1 MEQKLDGPYWQPYPK
16 DSIPPD
22 GDWNKMP
29 KSNRPQ
35 SEVQQLTSS
44 VRIRETSNG
53 VECDI
58 EITGTDRVPV
68 SVELIFREGGE
79 FKNVVPVTS
88 EKDTYLL
95 KTDEAGSYTL
105 QNDTLNFGPGLA
117 QHKAIQLRGALPRM
131 SAPTVYLTGFTPFK
145 HTLRLS

>member
-1 MEQKLDGPYWQPYPK
+1 MQ
-16 DSIPPD
+16 I
-22 GDWNKMP
+22 NKML
-29 KSNRPQ
+29 KANRPQ

-95 KTDEAGSYTL
+95 KTDEVGSYTL